1 MRENQQRWACAY
13 LLCAFSIAEDASCTY
28 PGNSYLESGAQQMKM
43 DYTVAMQRAIALAE
57 KGLGKTAPNPIVGA
71 VIIDA
76 TGAIVAEGFH
86 DRNKSKDHAEVVAIK
101 AAGEK
106 SKGSTIVVTLEPCNH
121 TGSTDPCVQAI
132 IDAGITTVV
141 FAVTDPNEKAAGGAA
156 ALRAAGIT
164 VIEGVLKDEA
174 AFSNRAWL
182 MKIRKNRP
190 FFTWKVAAT
199 LDGKVAAADGTSKWI
214 TNEASRAD
222 VQALRRQADAILVG
236 TNTVIAD
243 NPHLVPRGDFEGFTN
258 NPIRVVCG
266 EQELPKDAQVF
277 DDAAPTV
284 VVKSKDLDVLVE
296 KLNELGINH
305 VFVEAGP
312 TLGSAMLDGCLL
324 DELII
329 YQAPSLIGTGKHFFV
344 FDYPTTI
351 TDQMRMDHLGTQV
364 FDGDVK
370 SVYRIRNGE

>member
-1 MRENQQRWACAY
+1 
-13 LLCAFSIAEDASCTY
+13 
-28 PGNSYLESGAQQMKM
+28 M
-43 DYTVAMQRAIALAE
+43 DYTVAMQRAIALSE
-57 KGLGKTAPNPIVGA
+57 KALGKCAPNPIVGA

-76 TGAIVAEGFH
+76 RGNIVGEGFH
-86 DRNKSKDHAEVVAIK
+86 DRMSSKDHAEVVAI
-101 AAGEK
+101 ANAG
-106 SKGSTIVVTLEPCNH
+106 SNAQGATMVVTLEPCNH
-121 TGSTDPCVQAI
+121 MGATGPCVQVI

-141 FAVTDPNEKAAGGAA
+141 YAVSDPNALAAGGAQT
-156 ALRAAGIT
+156 LRAAGVT
-164 VIEGVLKDEA
+164 VVAGVLETEA

-214 TNEASRAD
+214 TNETSRAD
-222 VQALRRQADAILVG
+222 VQVLRRHADAILVG

-243 NPHLVPRGDFEGFTN
+243 NPHLIPRGDFVGFTH

-266 EQELPKDAQVF
+266 EQELPKDAQIF
-277 DDAAPTV
+277 DDAAQTV
-284 VVKSKDLDVLVE
+284 VVKTKDLDVLVE
-296 KLNELGINH
+296 KLNELGVNH

-324 DELII
+324 DELIM
-329 YQAPSLIGTGKHFFV
+329 YQAPTLLGTGKDFFA

-351 TDQMRMDHLGTQV
+351 TDQMRMDHISTDVL
-364 FDGDVK
+364 DGDVK

>member
-1 MRENQQRWACAY
+1 
-13 LLCAFSIAEDASCTY
+13 
-28 PGNSYLESGAQQMKM
+28 M
-43 DYTVAMQRAIALAE
+43 DHTVAMQRAIALAE

-76 TGAIVAEGFH
+76 AGNIVGEGFH
-86 DRNKSKDHAEVVAIK
+86 DRVNSSDHAEVVAIK
-101 AAGEK
+101 AAGNK
-106 SKGSTIVVTLEPCNH
+106 SVGATIVVSLEPCNH
-121 TGSTDPCVQAI
+121 TGSTGPCVQAI
-132 IDAGITTVV
+132 IAAGITTVV
-141 FAVTDPNEKAAGGAA
+141 YAVTDPNESAAGGAA
-156 ALRAAGIT
+156 ALRAAGVT

-214 TNEASRAD
+214 SNETSRAD
-222 VQALRRQADAILVG
+222 VQVLRRQADAILVG
-236 TNTVIAD
+236 TKTVITD
-243 NPHLVPRGDFEGFTN
+243 DPHLIPRGDFPGYGA

-266 EQELPKDAQVF
+266 EQELPTDAQVF
-277 DDAAPTV
+277 DDAAKTI
-284 VVKSKDLDVLVE
+284 VVKSKDLDLLVE
-296 KLNELGINH
+296 KLNELGVNH

-324 DELII
+324 DELIM
-329 YQAPSLIGTGKHFFV
+329 YQAPSLLGTGKHFFA

-364 FDGDVK
+364 LDGDVK

>member
-1 MRENQQRWACAY
+1 
-13 LLCAFSIAEDASCTY
+13 
-28 PGNSYLESGAQQMKM
+28 M

-71 VIIDA
+71 VVIDA
-76 TGAIVAEGFH
+76 AGNVVGQGFH
-86 DRNKSKDHAEVVAIK
+86 DRVNSPDHAEVVAIK
-101 AAGEK
+101 AAGSK
-106 SKGSTIVVTLEPCNH
+106 SVGATIVVTLEPCNH
-121 TGSTDPCVQAI
+121 TGSTGPCVQAI

-141 FAVTDPNEKAAGGAA
+141 FAVTDPNESAAGGAA
-156 ALRAAGIT
+156 ALRVAGIT

-214 TNEASRAD
+214 SNETSRAD
-222 VQALRRQADAILVG
+222 VQVLRRQADAILVG

-243 NPHLVPRGDFEGFTN
+243 NPHLIPRGDFAGYAG
-258 NPIRVVCG
+258 NPIRVICG
-266 EQELPKDAQVF
+266 EQELPKDSAVF
-277 DDAAPTV
+277 DSAAQTV

-296 KLNELGINH
+296 RLNELGVNH

-312 TLGSAMLDGCLL
+312 TLASAMVDHCLM
-324 DELII
+324 DELVM
-329 YQAPSLIGTGKHFFV
+329 YQAPTLLGGGKPFFS

-351 TDQMRMDHLGTQV
+351 TDQMRLDHISTHVL
-364 FDGDVK
+364 DGDVK

>member
-1 MRENQQRWACAY
+1 
-13 LLCAFSIAEDASCTY
+13 
-28 PGNSYLESGAQQMKM
+28 M

-76 TGAIVAEGFH
+76 AGNVVGEGFH
-86 DRNKSKDHAEVVAIK
+86 DRVNSPDHAEVVAIK

-106 SKGSTIVVTLEPCNH
+106 SAGATIVVTLEPCNH
-121 TGSTDPCVQAI
+121 TGSTGPCVQAI
-132 IDAGITTVV
+132 IEAGITTVV
-141 FAVTDPNEKAAGGAA
+141 FAVSDPNQKAAGGAA

-164 VIEGVLKDEA
+164 VVEGVQKDEA

-214 TNEASRAD
+214 SNELSRAD
-222 VQALRRQADAILVG
+222 VQVLRRQADAILVG
-236 TNTVIAD
+236 TNTVITD
-243 NPHLVPRGDFEGFTN
+243 DPYLIPRGDFPGYGA
-258 NPIRVVCG
+258 NPIRVICG
-266 EQELPKDAQVF
+266 EQELPTDAKVF
-277 DDAAPTV
+277 DDAAKTV

-324 DELII
+324 DELIM
-329 YQAPSLIGTGKHFFV
+329 YQAPSLLGTGKHFFA

-351 TDQMRMDHLGTQV
+351 TDQMRMDHLSTQV
-364 FDGDVK
+364 LDGDVK

>member
-1 MRENQQRWACAY
+1 
-13 LLCAFSIAEDASCTY
+13 
-28 PGNSYLESGAQQMKM
+28 M

-71 VIIDA
+71 VVIDA

-86 DRNKSKDHAEVVAIK
+86 DRNKSNDHAEIVAIK
-101 AAGEK
+101 VAGAK
-106 SKGSTIVVTLEPCNH
+106 AKGSTIVVTLEPCNH
-121 TGSTDPCVQAI
+121 TGNTGPCVQAI

-141 FAVTDPNEKAAGGAA
+141 YAVADPNEKAAGGAA
-156 ALRAAGIT
+156 VLRAAGVT

-214 TNEASRAD
+214 TNEVSRAD
-222 VQALRRQADAILVG
+222 VQVLRRQADAILVG
-236 TNTVIAD
+236 TNTVIVD
-243 NPHLVPRGDFEGFTN
+243 NPHLIPRGEFAGYAG

-266 EQELPKDAQVF
+266 EQELPKDSAVF
-277 DDAAPTV
+277 DSAAQTV

-296 KLNELGINH
+296 KLNELGVNH
-305 VFVEAGP
+305 VFVESGP
-312 TLGSAMLDGCLL
+312 TLASAMVDHCLM
-324 DELII
+324 DELVI
-329 YQAPSLIGTGKHFFV
+329 YQAPTFLGTGKHFFA

-351 TDQMRMDHLGTQV
+351 TDQMRMDHISTQV
-364 FDGDVK
+364 LDGDVK
-370 SVYRIRNGE
+370 STYRIRNGE

>member
-1 MRENQQRWACAY
+1 
-13 LLCAFSIAEDASCTY
+13 
-28 PGNSYLESGAQQMKM
+28 M

-71 VIIDA
+71 VIIDSNGA
-76 TGAIVAEGFH
+76 TIAEGFH
-86 DRNKSKDHAEVVAIK
+86 DRNASSDHAEVVAIK

-106 SKGSTIVVTLEPCNH
+106 TQGSTIVVTLEPCNH
-121 TGSTDPCVQAI
+121 TGSTGPCVQAI

-141 FAVTDPNEKAAGGAA
+141 YAVADPNEKA
-156 ALRAAGIT
+156 
-164 VIEGVLKDEA
+164 A

-222 VQALRRQADAILVG
+222 VQVLRRQADAILVG
-236 TNTVIAD
+236 TNTVIVD
-243 NPHLVPRGDFEGFTN
+243 NPHLIPRGEFAGFAN
-258 NPIRVVCG
+258 NPIRVICG
-266 EQELPKDAQVF
+266 EQELPKDAHVF
-277 DDAAPTV
+277 DDAAQTV

-312 TLGSAMLDGCLL
+312 TLGSALLDGCLL
-324 DELII
+324 DELIM
-329 YQAPSLIGTGKHFFV
+329 YQAPTLLGTGKHFFA

-364 FDGDVK
+364 LDGDVK